1 MRGPG
6 VPVNVASEASNPF
19 PDENHDDYWSFQTP
33 ALMIDLAPTLLHIA
47 GLEDQALEVILSSS
61 DLTAVIVSYFDLAV
75 VTLSSCNIIVVIFC
89 LNSQCQCNH
98 QLDGESLL
106 SRENVEREFLVEYS
120 GEGGE
125 GVDKYVFILVTINI
139 LIINF
144 IMIPSSSRLLDNES
158 VITDH

>member
-1 MRGPG
+1 MLMRGPG

-75 VTLSSCNIIVVIFC
+75 VTLSSCNIIVVTFC

-125 GVDKYVFILVTINI
+125 GVDKYVFILVIINI

-144 IMIPSSSRLLDNES
+144 IMILLILIQFQCS
-158 VITDH
+158 VRG